1 MAGTPKSKRSG
12 GPKTAMGK
20 QVASHNS
27 LKTGIY
33 SNVIV
38 LPGESES
45 EFQQLE
51 AQFIKDFSPQD
62 IAELTMVR
70 ELAVVVWKKHRLE
83 RLELSASLKVLN
95 QRIEDSDYRRHGL
108 TIRTSARFWVDNLDY
123 LTDEVVAWHEQVA
136 EEAELFLNREL
147 FVADIESMM
156 LMYPSLYKSVL
167 VLAEKHG
174 FFPEEAPSA
183 AQLVALHISNAKS
196 DSVPFVSCAIE
207 QAAEVAEDILWA
219 HEHAAKIKAA
229 ATSIHSQRLLGIM
242 ELEMPRRVNDDLSR
256 IFFRTLSEL
265 RKHQQWRQARN
276 TVDITPK
283 PTTQAKA

>member
-51 AQFIKDFSPQD
+51 AQFIKNFSPQD

-95 QRIEDSDYRRHGL
+95 QRIEDSDYRRHGV
-108 TIRTSARFWVDNLDY
+108 TIRTSARFWVDHLDY
-123 LTDEVVAWHEQVA
+123 LTDEDVERS
-136 EEAELFLNREL
+136 EGI
-147 FVADIESMM
+147 AD
-156 LMYPSLYKSVL
+156 
-167 VLAEKHG
+167 
-174 FFPEEAPSA
+174 
-183 AQLVALHISNAKS
+183 
-196 DSVPFVSCAIE
+196 
-207 QAAEVAEDILWA
+207 AAE
-219 HEHAAKIKAA
+219 
-229 ATSIHSQRLLGIM
+229 
-242 ELEMPRRVNDDLSR
+242 
-256 IFFRTLSEL
+256 
-265 RKHQQWRQARN
+265 
-276 TVDITPK
+276 
-283 PTTQAKA
+283 